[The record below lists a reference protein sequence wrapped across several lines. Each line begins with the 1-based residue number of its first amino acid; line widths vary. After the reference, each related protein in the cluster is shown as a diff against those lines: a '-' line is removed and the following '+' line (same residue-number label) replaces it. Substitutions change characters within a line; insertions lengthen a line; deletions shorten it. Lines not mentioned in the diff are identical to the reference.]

1 MKTKSFILLMSLM
14 AFAYSQAQTPS
25 AVKSTSQTSQQTSVP
40 KPPILLKEIAIGT
53 QVWSAENLNLGF
65 FRNGD
70 TILNANTP
78 EKWIKACEGKIP
90 AWAYY
95 ANDSLNGKI
104 YGKLYN
110 YWAVSDVRGLAPDNW
125 RVASEEDWLKL
136 INAFGGVNKAGQA
149 LKSNTIWMGI
159 NDKMYTSAEDSV
171 RPNNSSKFSALPA
184 GWMDQGAEFQEAESK
199 ASWLTSSIDKK
210 SSTSVV
216 LITMINGENKIWFES
231 HSINIPGWCR
241 GYSVRCVKKTKLF

>member
-1 MKTKSFILLMSLM
+1 MKTKIFISLF
-14 AFAYSQAQTPS
+14 AFAAFTKLLAQIPS
-25 AVKSTSQTSQQTSVP
+25 KGKNKITAVQQKYAP
-40 KPPILLKEIAIGT
+40 KDSLTNTEIKIGE
-53 QVWSAENLNLGF
+53 QVWSPQNLNVGK

-70 TILNANTP
+70 DILNANTP
-78 EKWIKACEGKIP
+78 EKWIKACEGKLP

-95 ANDSLNGKI
+95 GNDSLNGQK

-110 YWAVSDVRGLAPDNW
+110 YWAVSDTRGLAPENW
-125 RVASEEDWLKL
+125 RVSSEEDWLKL
-136 INAFGGVNKAGQA
+136 ANAFGGINKAGQS
-149 LKSNTIWMGI
+149 LKSDLLWMGI

-184 GWMDQGAEFQEAESK
+184 GWMDTGGDFQEVESK
-199 ASWLTSSIDKK
+199 ATWMTSSIDKK

-216 LITMINGENKIWFES
+216 LITMVNGENKIWFES

-241 GYSVRCVKKTKLF
+241 GYSVRCVK